1 MVQGAGG
8 TQGYKYIYLY
18 LTNTVIIKFK
28 NANDLAPQAPK
39 LSQSSSRAQSGHPQV
54 PGGAARTA
62 LPSFPAQGSWRG
74 RPEVRALGGEIHR
87 QEAGWGGT
95 ASKARADSWC
105 DLETVGLR
113 ARGGMA
119 AAGPSFTAPPGLLLQ
134 ADFASPSQGQTYL
147 DAHNPSPPPP
157 SQGWPGHRR
166 HKLPPW
172 LGLHAGELGF
182 HRPWRT
188 RLAWAGQGFVWRA
201 WTTPNP
207 FSSRAQPCPLGIT
220 QGPAAASP
228 WLGPEQI

>member
-54 PGGAARTA
+54 PGDAARTA
-62 LPSFPAQGSWRG
+62 LPSFPTQGSWRG

-113 ARGGMA
+113 AGGGMA
-119 AAGPSFTAPPGLLLQ
+119 AAGPSLHPQAFYSKQTLPLLLKGKLTWMHTTLPRPLHLRVGQ
-134 ADFASPSQGQTYL
+134 DTEGTSCPRGWASMLGSWAST
-147 DAHNPSPPPP
+147 D
-157 SQGWPGHRR
+157 PGE
-166 HKLPPW
+166 P
-172 LGLHAGELGF
+172 G
-182 HRPWRT
+182 
-188 RLAWAGQGFVWRA
+188 
-201 WTTPNP
+201 
-207 FSSRAQPCPLGIT
+207 
-220 QGPAAASP
+220 
-228 WLGPEQI
+228 

>member
-54 PGGAARTA
+54 PGDAARTA
-62 LPSFPAQGSWRG
+62 LPSFPTQGSWRG

-113 ARGGMA
+113 AGVAWPQLGPVCTPRPSTPSRLCLSFSRANLPGCTQPFPAPSISGLARTQKAQA
-119 AAGPSFTAPPGLLLQ
+119 APVAGPPCWGAGLPQTLENQASVGRAGVCLESLDHSQSFQLPCSALSSRNHSGPGR
-134 ADFASPSQGQTYL
+134 SQ
-147 DAHNPSPPPP
+147 P
-157 SQGWPGHRR
+157 
-166 HKLPPW
+166 
-172 LGLHAGELGF
+172 
-182 HRPWRT
+182 
-188 RLAWAGQGFVWRA
+188 LAW
-201 WTTPNP
+201 P
-207 FSSRAQPCPLGIT
+207 
-220 QGPAAASP
+220 
-228 WLGPEQI
+228 